1 MPRMAKAVTKTSA
14 KVSKKPAAKKPLAK
28 KPAAKKPAAKKPAAK
43 KPAAKKPLAKK
54 PLAKKPLAKKPAA
67 NKPAAKK
74 PLAKKPAVKKPR
86 APEKKAAPNHA
97 LTHAH
102 AAPTEPAKIDAFKPF
117 VLLGPSD
124 ASLGWQLL
132 LADAASPV
140 EIFEPEGRSGNGYA
154 WDSVARVAIRA
165 FPEHA
170 DAIEF
175 DSEAGTF
182 VAMCDQK
189 APLIALGA
197 ALLRLLENPAELRT
211 VIRSVPEED
220 WDD

>member
-1 MPRMAKAVTKTSA
+1 MAKAVTKSA
-14 KVSKKPAAKKPLAK
+14 KGPK
-28 KPAAKKPAAKKPAAK
+28 KPAAKKPAAKKPAVKKPAVKKPVAKKPAAKSAKGSKKPNVTSVSKKPAPK
-43 KPAAKKPLAKK
+43 KPAAKKPAPTQPTAKQ
-54 PLAKKPLAKKPAA
+54 PAPKKPAPKQPVA
-67 NKPAAKK
+67 RVAA
-74 PLAKKPAVKKPR
+74 
-86 APEKKAAPNHA
+86 
-97 LTHAH
+97 
-102 AAPTEPAKIDAFKPF
+102 EPATIDAFRPF
-117 VLLGPSD
+117 VLLGPSE
-124 ASLGWQLL
+124 ASTGWQLL
-132 LADAASPV
+132 LADSASPIEV
-140 EIFEPEGRSGNGYA
+140 FEPEGRSGNGYA

-175 DSEAGTF
+175 DSESGTF
-182 VAMCDQK
+182 VAMSEQK